1 MKETNLPI
9 VIMNLDSSEEEID
22 AEDEEEYDPSP
33 MCNCGE
39 CTPGNYTCVRRD

>member
-1 MKETNLPI
+1 MKEKNFQI
-9 VIMNLDSSEEEID
+9 VFMLLDSSEEEIN
-22 AEDEEEYDPSP
+22 EDEYDPSP